1 MVKQKNMESIKNN
14 TSSPF
19 KLTFQSSR
27 GAMGGAYENVP
38 TTATYGSNEAVVAAI
53 EGIGKIGGAL
63 VSNKMAKKNLEKA
76 NKKAEINKI
85 TKKTED
91 KKPTATE
98 VKASDDFSKALTS
111 QIGGSLSEKDKKS
124 RGLSD
129 VNFGVLFP

>member
-1 MVKQKNMESIKNN
+1 MSIIKNN

-98 VKASDDFSKALTS
+98 VKASDDFSKAVTS

-129 VNFGVLFP
+129 IDFGVLFP